1 MKKLKILF
9 FGRKNDNYS
18 IKCLDHLNNL
28 NFDVEVIWSQKR
40 GEKLKKISNLNIDYI
55 LCFRSYFILSEKLLK
70 KPRFCSINFHPAPPS
85 YPGSGGVNFAL
96 YNNEKKFGITIHRM
110 NHMID
115 DGEIIRIKN
124 FKIDYKD
131 NLDSLL
137 KKTHV
142 LLLKSFIEL
151 TNKLKE
157 NGEKYIKEMIRKNQN
172 VSWSKKKI
180 KISELENFQEIDR
193 EISKIEL
200 QKRIRAF
207 HTNLYPLKI
216 NVHGKKFIMKK

>member
-1 MKKLKILF
+1 MSK
-9 FGRKNDNYS
+9 
-18 IKCLDHLNNL
+18 
-28 NFDVEVIWSQKR
+28 KR
-40 GEKLKKISNLNIDYI
+40 GEKLKEISNLNVDYI
-55 LCFRSYFILSEKLLK
+55 LCFRSYFILPEKLLK

-96 YNNEKKFGITIHRM
+96 YNNEKTFGITIHRM
-110 NHMID
+110 NEMID
-115 DGEIIRIKN
+115 NGEIIKIKN
-124 FKIDYKD
+124 FKIDFKD
-131 NLDSLL
+131 NLDGLL

-157 NGEKYIKEMIRKNQN
+157 NGQKYIEEMIRKNKN
-172 VSWSKKKI
+172 INWSKKKI
-180 KISELENFQEIDR
+180 KISELENFQVIDPD
-193 EISKIEL
+193 ISKIEL

-207 HTNLYPLKI
+207 HTDLYPLQV